1 MPTWSTPSS
10 RNNSK
15 KSAATSGPFCVR
27 DKRAREMG
35 KRRSEAKT
43 AKRSSYIV
51 LAFLAMWLPLPV
63 VVAVGTYYIT
73 VDEDMEGLGLQWH
86 LDLQVSTI
94 ELGTVVKAIY
104 S

>member
-1 MPTWSTPSS
+1 MPTWSTPGS
-10 RNNSK
+10 RNNSRK
-15 KSAATSGPFCVR
+15 IAGPFCVW

-63 VVAVGTYYIT
+63 VVAVGTYFINA
-73 VDEDMEGLGLQWH
+73 DEGMEGLGLQWH
-86 LDLQVSTI
+86 LDLQ
-94 ELGTVVKAIY
+94 GRAIIL
-104 S
+104 

>member
-15 KSAATSGPFCVR
+15 KSAAAVAGPFCVR

-73 VDEDMEGLGLQWH
+73 VDEDMEGLELQWH
-86 LDLQVSTI
+86 LDLQESSI
-94 ELGTVVKAIY
+94 ELMQTFR
-104 S
+104 SCC